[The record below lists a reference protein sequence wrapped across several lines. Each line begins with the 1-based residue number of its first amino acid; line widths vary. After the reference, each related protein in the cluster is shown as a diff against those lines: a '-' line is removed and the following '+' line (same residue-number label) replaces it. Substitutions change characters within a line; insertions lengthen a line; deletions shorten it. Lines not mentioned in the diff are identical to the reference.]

1 MVALWHNTDMEQSVT
16 TGRSKGR
23 LTRER
28 LLDISEAAILAKGF
42 SNTSIDEI
50 IAEAGLTKS
59 GFFYHFRD
67 KTALAKALVQRFM
80 EEDAR
85 AMNGYWDRA
94 EQLSDDPLQQL
105 LIGLKFFAED
115 FENMEEARPGCIVAS
130 VAYHDRQ
137 FDDEVRGLTAQAVDA
152 WRQRF
157 RAKLAEIVDVYPPQI
172 AVDLSDLAD
181 MIPALVDGV
190 LIEARILQEPQLM
203 VKQVML
209 YRKLVQAVFMGGD
222 R

>member
-1 MVALWHNTDMEQSVT
+1 MQDAALEST
-16 TGRSKGR
+16 SKGE

-28 LLDISEAAILAKGF
+28 LLDISEAAVLAKGF
-42 SNTSIDEI
+42 SNTSIEEI

-67 KTALAKALVQRFM
+67 KTALAKALVQRFIV
-80 EEDAR
+80 EDAKVMESYWTR
-85 AMNGYWDRA
+85 AA
-94 EQLSDDPLQQL
+94 ELSDDPLQQM

-137 FDDEVRGLTAQAVDA
+137 FDDEVRELTAAAVDA
-152 WRQRF
+152 WRIRF
-157 RAKLAEIVDVYPPQI
+157 RGMFAEIAQEYPPRI
-172 AVDLSDLAD
+172 DVDLEHLTN
-181 MIPALVDGV
+181 MLPALVDGV
-190 LIEARILQEPQLM
+190 LIDARVLREPDLM
-203 VKQVML
+203 VEQVML
-209 YRKLVQAVFMGGD
+209 YRKLVQAVFLGCD

>member
-1 MVALWHNTDMEQSVT
+1 MWHGGLMEQAISSAPT
-16 TGRSKGR
+16 KGE

-67 KTALAKALVQRFM
+67 KTELAKALVERFIV
-80 EEDAR
+80 EDAR
-85 AMNGYWDRA
+85 VMDGYWQRA
-94 EQLSDDPLQQL
+94 RELSDDPLQRF

-115 FENMEEARPGCIVAS
+115 FENLEEARPGCIVAS

-137 FDDEVRGLTAQAVDA
+137 FDDTVRNLTAEAVIA
-152 WRQRF
+152 WRRRF
-157 RAKLAEIVDVYPPQI
+157 RTMLHEIAETYPLRIDVNL
-172 AVDLSDLAD
+172 DHLAD
-181 MIPALVDGV
+181 MIAALVDGTLIDSRV
-190 LIEARILQEPQLM
+190 LNEPQLM
-203 VKQVML
+203 VEQVLL
-209 YRKLVQAVFMGGD
+209 YRRLVQAVFLGSE